1 MTGADT
7 VGYKIV
13 KIIEELYCSDGK
25 VHTIAFLPHHR
36 KMADSLLSVFT
47 YACESDLLYAF
58 WCPID
63 LYGREYDSP
72 RYASVVPNNHEGY
85 FIDQDKLE
93 LHHPEIYVIE
103 YPYNGYNKATD
114 IPHQFYTSNLKAS
127 GAQIVYIPYFSSAA
141 GEPTRCARGLKNVDV
156 IFAYDEADKIN
167 YEVKYPLAR
176 VYAVG
181 SPKGDFLIPD
191 AYKENILITT
201 SLIPFLQN
209 PIGRMKAYTSLID
222 WLYRENQHIVFRPHP
237 LTDEGIRALRPEIED
252 YWHDF
257 VAWACQRVKFSEHC
271 EIALDFNEARMLYS
285 DPSSVIDLWEQTGK
299 PYKVIEV
306 EEV

>member
-1 MTGADT
+1 MVGTKT

-63 LYGREYDSP
+63 LYGREYESP
-72 RYASVVPNNHEGY
+72 KYASVVPKDTKGY
-85 FIDQDKLE
+85 FIEQDKLA
-93 LHHPEIYVIE
+93 LHNPEIYVIE

-114 IPHQFYTSNLKAS
+114 IPHQFYTGNLKAS
-127 GAQIVYIPYFSSAA
+127 GAQVVYIPYFSSAA
-141 GEPTRCARGLKNVDV
+141 GESTRGAEGLKNVDV
-156 IFAYDEADKIN
+156 IFAYNEADKIA
-167 YEVKYPLAR
+167 YEVEYPRAR

-181 SPKGDFLIPD
+181 SPKGDFIAPD
-191 AYKENILITT
+191 TYGDKILITS
-201 SLIPFLQN
+201 SLVPFLQN
-209 PIGRMKAYTSLID
+209 PVGRMKAYQDIIEEHCNRD
-222 WLYRENQHIVFRPHP
+222 EIVFRPHP
-237 LTDEGIRALRPEIED
+237 LTDEGIRALRPEIAD

-257 VAWACQRVKFSEHC
+257 IAWACQRVKFSTHS
-271 EIALDFNEARMLYS
+271 EIALDFNESKMLFS

-306 EEV
+306 

>member
-1 MTGADT
+1 MVGAKT

-63 LYGREYDSP
+63 LYGREYESP
-72 RYASVVPNNHEGY
+72 KYASVVPKDTKGY
-85 FIDQDKLE
+85 FIEQDQLE
-93 LHHPEIYVIE
+93 KHHPEIYVIE

-114 IPHQFYTSNLKAS
+114 IPHQFYTGNLKAS
-127 GAQIVYIPYFSSAA
+127 GAQIVYIPYFSCAA
-141 GEPTRCARGLKNVDV
+141 GNATRGAEGLKNVDV
-156 IFAYDEADKIN
+156 IFAYNEADKDA
-167 YEVKYPLAR
+167 YSVEYPRAK

-181 SPKGDFLIPD
+181 SPKGDFIVPD
-191 AYKENILITT
+191 TYGDKILITT
-201 SLIPFLQN
+201 SLLPFLQN
-209 PIGRMKAYTSLID
+209 PVGRMKAYQDIIEEHCN
-222 WLYRENQHIVFRPHP
+222 REEIVFRPHP
-237 LTDEGIRALRPEIED
+237 LTDEGIRALRPEISD

-257 VAWACQRVKFSEHC
+257 VAWACQRVTFSTHS

-306 EEV
+306 

>member
-1 MTGADT
+1 MNAEK

-13 KIIEELYCSDGK
+13 KRIEELYCSDGK

-63 LYGREYDSP
+63 LYGREYESEK
-72 RYASVVPNNHEGY
+72 YASVVPNNHEGY
-85 FIDQDKLE
+85 YIDQDQLE
-93 LHHPEIYVIE
+93 KHHPEIYVIE
-103 YPYNGYNKATD
+103 YPYDGQNKATD
-114 IPHQFYTSNLKAS
+114 IPKQFYTSNLKAS
-127 GAQIVYIPYFSSAA
+127 GGKVIYIPYFSSGA
-141 GEPTRCARGLKNVDV
+141 GEPTRAAGGLKNVDV
-156 IFAYDEADKIN
+156 IFAYDEADKIR
-167 YEVKYPLAR
+167 YEVEYPLAR

-191 AYKENILITT
+191 TYGENILITT

-209 PIGRMKAYTSLID
+209 PLGRMKAYQKLID
-222 WLYRENQHIVFRPHP
+222 SLYCENLHIVFRPHP

-257 VAWACQRVKFSEHC
+257 VAWACQRVAFSTHS

-285 DPSSVIDLWEQTGK
+285 DPSSCIDLWEQTGK
-299 PYKVIEV
+299 PYKVIKV